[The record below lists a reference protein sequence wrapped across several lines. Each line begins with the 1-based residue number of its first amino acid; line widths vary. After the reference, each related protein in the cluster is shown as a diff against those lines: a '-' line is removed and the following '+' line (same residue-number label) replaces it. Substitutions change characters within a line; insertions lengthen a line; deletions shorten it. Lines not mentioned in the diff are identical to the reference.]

1 MYPTLSVVWA
11 WLQTHE
17 QSIAIWLEGLALVAI
32 FWLELKEYR
41 RQGAER
47 IEQHKESAA
56 QLKIAKHAAEA
67 AKANA
72 DALIN
77 AERAWIVAEL
87 VPISAKFDKWW
98 HRPAGSG
105 WAAMNEEEVLNGD
118 HLRHRLKFTN
128 MGRTP
133 AHVLRYQIGYSREV
147 DTTGTDLRMIDRVKR
162 PEIEFDRLLGG
173 NDSVEVKEVDVA
185 EYVRDSIVAIGDS
198 AATGI
203 LSGWVEYQHVF
214 SDTDAVKV
222 PFVYLYQPST
232 QRLDRVPLRKPEKA
246 KEKQP

>member
-1 MYPTLSVVWA
+1 
-11 WLQTHE
+11 
-17 QSIAIWLEGLALVAI
+17 
-32 FWLELKEYR
+32 
-41 RQGAER
+41 
-47 IEQHKESAA
+47 
-56 QLKIAKHAAEA
+56 
-67 AKANA
+67 
-72 DALIN
+72 
-77 AERAWIVAEL
+77 
-87 VPISAKFDKWW
+87 
-98 HRPAGSG
+98 
-105 WAAMNEEEVLNGD
+105 MNEEEVLNGD

-173 NDSVEVKEVDVA
+173 NDSVEIKEVDVA